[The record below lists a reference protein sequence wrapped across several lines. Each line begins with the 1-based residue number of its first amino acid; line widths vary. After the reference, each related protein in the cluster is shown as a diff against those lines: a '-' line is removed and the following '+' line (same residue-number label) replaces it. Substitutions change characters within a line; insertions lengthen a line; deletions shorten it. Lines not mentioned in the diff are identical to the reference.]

1 MFTFCISTHNNLHYL
16 KIAVN
21 SVRKNS
27 FYKGYPFIIHAENC
41 DDGTDE
47 WLDSNQ
53 SHYNLEFYID
63 KNNSPKGI
71 GGGMNFCAE
80 KTQTD
85 YINFLHSDFYVAPNW
100 DKALFDLAKENSS
113 TPIWVNSWR
122 VEPQMFAGS
131 QTTPGNLVVP
141 QSQFGSFHHNFESSK
156 FNSFAEDLSKNND
169 ISIRRG
175 LGVSGLIKKSD
186 WNMIGGNDPIFA
198 PTSWDDHDLF
208 LRMHKANFTF
218 ITTSKSIVFHFGAR
232 GSHRLEEN
240 NGMSSERQMKH
251 EHINRQKFI
260 NKWGGLPKFDNVGQ
274 IIGVE

>member
-27 FYKGYPFIIHAENC
+27 FYKSYPFIIHAENC

-47 WLDSNQ
+47 WLESNQ
-53 SHYNLEFYID
+53 SHYNLELYID
-63 KNNSPKGI
+63 KNDSPKGI

-100 DKALFDLAKENSS
+100 DKALFDLTKENPS
-113 TPIWVNSWR
+113 TPTWVNSWR

-156 FNSFAEDLSKNND
+156 FDSFAEDLSKNND
-169 ISIRRG
+169 ISILRG

-186 WNMIGGNDPIFA
+186 WDIIGGNDPIFA

-218 ITTSKSIVFHFGAR
+218 ITTSKSMVFHFGAR

-251 EHINRQKFI
+251 ENINRQKFI
-260 NKWGGLPKFDNVGQ
+260 NKWGGLPKFNNIGQ